1 MRFKSPDFI
10 NQTKIK
16 IMQKQL
22 RKLLNRVKM
31 ARSVDQ
37 MEKITR
43 EAYDTLS
50 NSELQILEQAIQDQ
64 NINYQQTANHDG
76 RRIDEAMQLNRGL
89 LLAETIEQ
97 LEHLIHIVY
106 DRVQNEK
113 VQSNLIELI
122 HRKEKSLSELS

>member
-37 MEKITR
+37 MTKISK

-50 NSELQILEQAIQDQ
+50 NSELQILEQAIQTK
-64 NINYQQTANHDG
+64 ISLTTSG
-76 RRIDEAMQLNRGL
+76 
-89 LLAETIEQ
+89 
-97 LEHLIHIVY
+97 
-106 DRVQNEK
+106 
-113 VQSNLIELI
+113 
-122 HRKEKSLSELS
+122 KSRW

>member
-50 NSELQILEQAIQDQ
+50 NSELQILEQAIQDK
-64 NINYQQTANHDG
+64 I
-76 RRIDEAMQLNRGL
+76 QLSTNG
-89 LLAETIEQ
+89 
-97 LEHLIHIVY
+97 
-106 DRVQNEK
+106 
-113 VQSNLIELI
+113 
-122 HRKEKSLSELS
+122 KSRW